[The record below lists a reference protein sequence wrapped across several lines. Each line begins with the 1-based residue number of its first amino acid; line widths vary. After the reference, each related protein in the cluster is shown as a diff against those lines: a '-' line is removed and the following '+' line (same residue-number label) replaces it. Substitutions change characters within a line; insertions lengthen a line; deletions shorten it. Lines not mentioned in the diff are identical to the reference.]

1 MVCVRPL
8 AALRGKDSSLAI
20 FHLSV
25 KCFSR
30 SKGHSAVAA
39 AAYRSGARL
48 LDARTGELC
57 DYTRRRGVVAS
68 RLHLPAGAPALDRQ
82 ALWDAAEA
90 AENRKNSTVAR
101 ECEVALPA
109 ELPRPAQVQLAN
121 DLAAWL
127 VERYGVAVDAAVHEP
142 TGDNDERN
150 VHAHLLMTTRVLET
164 GGFGAKTRV
173 LDAAATG
180 SLEVTTWR
188 EHWAGLCNT
197 ALEAHCFSERVDH
210 RSNEARGLE
219 GLPTIKVGKWSGSAD
234 RKEHNEEVRAL
245 NHDLA
250 EALAERAAAAAAE
263 KVAAADQAA
272 RDQAERLNAWFE
284 DKPAGQAQ
292 AEADDLADERALADY
307 HAAVQRRAGVEKYAS
322 QVQAWRSQAEDRL
335 RVLSVQAASLPTASE
350 RKRARAQLETAR
362 RSADQAQRALAR
374 ATRAAKA
381 SRWWNPISVYRA
393 LVVHREMPAIEH
405 RAGALSHAL
414 ALIDAAARSEHTR
427 EEALRRI
434 EQLRQQIQENPVPA
448 VPALPAP
455 PALRGQ
461 RQDVDLPPQE
471 ESQAA
476 AYDRPRG
483 LN

>member
-1 MVCVRPL
+1 V
-8 AALRGKDSSLAI
+8 AI

-25 KCFSR
+25 KCLSR
-30 SKGHSAVAA
+30 SKGHSAVVA
-39 AAYRSGARL
+39 AAYRAGARL
-48 LDARTGELC
+48 LDARTGELA
-57 DYTRRRGVVAS
+57 DYTRRRGVVAT

-82 ALWDAAEA
+82 NLWDAAEA

-101 ECEVALPA
+101 ECELALPA

-150 VHAHLLMTTRVLET
+150 VHAHLLMTTRVLDA

-197 ALEAHCFSERVDH
+197 ALEAHGYAARVDH
-210 RSNEARGLE
+210 RSHDTRGLE

-234 RKEHNEEVRAL
+234 RKEHNAEVRAL

-250 EALAERAAAAAAE
+250 EALAERAAAAAAQ

-284 DKPAGQAQ
+284 EKPAGQAQAQ

-393 LVVHREMPAIEH
+393 LVAHREMPAIEH

-414 ALIDAAARSEHTR
+414 ELIDAAARSEHTR
-427 EEALRRI
+427 EDAQQRI
-434 EQLRQQIQENPVPA
+434 HELRQQLHDNPVP
-448 VPALPAP
+448 VVPAP
-455 PALRGQ
+455 PVLRGREAGQ
-461 RQDVDLPPQE
+461 QVEVELPPPQDE
-471 ESQAA
+471 TQ
-476 AYDRPRG
+476 AYDRPLG